1 MGYQPIDSYGM
12 IGDLSTIALVS
23 DQASIDF
30 LCFPHYDSP
39 TIFGAMLDDAHG
51 GRFAIAPAGDGW
63 RTKQL
68 YIPETNVL
76 VTQFLSDDG
85 IGEVTDFMPVS
96 DTSNTR
102 RVVRR
107 VQTLKGSM
115 RFTLRCEPRFD
126 YARSA
131 HEAALDDG
139 TVVFSPRGPSA
150 DARLRSLNPAAP
162 IVLEDGVA
170 TADFTL
176 NPNEGADFVF
186 EMAEEDGLS
195 VEGELGS
202 VDESL
207 SETLAFWR
215 DWVRK
220 GTFPT
225 RWREMVV
232 RSALTMKMLCSSATG
247 GIAAAAT
254 FGLPEEVGGERNWD
268 YRFTWIRDAS
278 LTATALT
285 SLGLTEEMAAYIRW
299 VEDRYADSAQD
310 GALQIMYGID
320 GRKDL
325 AEQTLDHLEGYRG
338 SAPVRIGNGAYD
350 QLQIDIYGEL
360 MVAVDA
366 YDQRVRPVSHG
377 LWTQVVH
384 SVNWTCNNWRRTDE
398 GVWEVRGGPQ
408 EFLYSRLMSWV
419 AVDRGIRIAQ
429 RRGLP
434 APLESWRSVRDEIY
448 HEVFDRFWNEDL
460 QSFVQARGATTLDA
474 SCLLMPLAGMIG
486 PTDPKW
492 LSTLDAIGNALVE
505 GSFVYRYRTED
516 AASDGLSGTEGTF
529 TMCSFWY
536 VECLARAGRVDE
548 ARLFFEKLHGF
559 SSSLG
564 LYSEELS
571 AGGVALGNYPQNFT
585 HLGLVHAAL
594 VLDDALEARR
604 SPKVPG
610 DAGR

>member
-23 DQASIDF
+23 HEASIDF

-39 TIFGAMLDDAHG
+39 TVFAAMLDDTKG
-51 GRFAIAPAGDGW
+51 GRFSIAPAGQGW
-63 RTKQL
+63 RNQQL

-76 VTQFLSDDG
+76 LTQFLSEDG
-85 IGEVTDFMPVS
+85 IGEVTDFMPVGDGS
-96 DTSNTR
+96 HTR

-115 RFTLRCEPRFD
+115 RFALRCEPRFD
-126 YARSA
+126 YARSSHDTTLTDGA
-131 HEAALDDG
+131 AVFTPAGPEAA
-139 TVVFSPRGPSA
+139 
-150 DARLRSLNPAAP
+150 ARLRSLNPSVP
-162 IVLEDGVA
+162 LVLEDGA
-170 TADFTL
+170 ITAEFTL
-176 NPNEGADFVF
+176 GPNEAADFVF
-186 EMAEEDGLS
+186 EMAEDDALPGEAELDVDASLAEALS
-195 VEGELGS
+195 
-202 VDESL
+202 
-207 SETLAFWR
+207 FWR
-215 DWVRK
+215 GWVR
-220 GTFPT
+220 GGRFPS
-225 RWREMVV
+225 RWRETVV
-232 RSALTMKMLCSSATG
+232 RSALTMKMLCSTATG

-285 SLGLTEEMAAYIRW
+285 TLGLTDEMASYISW
-299 VEDRYADSAQD
+299 IEDRYLDSD
-310 GALQIMYGID
+310 ESGALQIMYGID

-325 AEQTLDHLEGYRG
+325 KEQTLDDLEGYRG

-360 MVAVDA
+360 LLAVDA
-366 YDQRVRPVSHG
+366 YDRRCRPVSHA
-377 LWTQVVH
+377 LWSQVTH
-384 SVNWTCNNWRRTDE
+384 SVNWTCNNWRRKDE

-434 APLESWRSVRDEIY
+434 APVENWRRVRDEIY
-448 HEVFDRFWNEDL
+448 HEVFERYWNEEL
-460 QSFVQARGATTLDA
+460 QAFVQSRDGDTLDA
-474 SCLLMPLAGMIG
+474 ACLLMPLAGMIG

-492 LSTLDAIGNALVE
+492 LSTLDAIGNSLVE
-505 GSFVYRYRTED
+505 GSFVYRYRTAD
-516 AASDGLSGTEGTF
+516 AASDGLSGAEGTF

-536 VECLARAGRVDE
+536 VECLARAGRIDE
-548 ARLFFEKLHGF
+548 ARLFFEKLQGF
-559 SSSLG
+559 SSPLG

-594 VLDDALEARR
+594 VLDEALDARGNPAASDGTAR
-604 SPKVPG
+604 
-610 DAGR
+610 